1 MAKIFLILTSL
12 FLVSCASLKESPV
25 IYFSNLSNAPIKNIK
40 CTWAEK
46 NVLTLPALNPG
57 DSRSLSFYIKGEESF
72 FGLINVSWDNFEGKN
87 MTKSFFFRKENMPGF
102 FDPTTYNY
110 VQLYFDQ
117 EDIEVL
123 SSDAPDLGGKVRRM
137 ERMLARY
144 SNEYK
149 QAPGHSAPQT
159 SLISIQP
166 KKDNSL
172 PGWLAN
178 SY

>member
-1 MAKIFLILTSL
+1 MAKVFLILTSL
-12 FLVSCASLKESPV
+12 LLVSCASLKESPV
-25 IYFSNLSNAPIKNIK
+25 IYFSNASNAPIKNIQ

-46 NVLTLPALNPG
+46 NVLSLPVLNPG
-57 DSRSLSFYIKGEESF
+57 DSRSLSFYIRGDSAF
-72 FGLINVSWDNFEGKN
+72 FGLINVSWDNGHGEK
-87 MTKSFFFRKENMPGF
+87 MTKSFFFRKENMPSI

-117 EDIEVL
+117 FDVEVV

-137 ERMLARY
+137 ERLLAHY
-144 SNEYK
+144 SSEYK
-149 QAPGHSAPQT
+149 NVAGSVPQT

-166 KKDNSL
+166 KKDNTL
-172 PGWLAN
+172 PGWLSN